1 MRQSVHRTHWADHK
15 GFTIIELLITMAIAG
30 MVMGAIYSIFISSN
44 RSYRTQDNVADAQQ
58 RVRVGI
64 DFIAHDLRMAG
75 LDPLHAGAGIEDA
88 TSVNLRFTSDLNL
101 NGQIDNDTS
110 GLAADLNQERVTY
123 NYDETSKSL
132 RRKMYQGTPNETAWQ
147 PLIDVV
153 SALTF
158 VYRDVNGNVTAVL
171 DDIRMVDVTMTCQ
184 ARDAQGQLISRTLST
199 RVNLRN

>member
-1 MRQSVHRTHWADHK
+1 MRQSVFRTRWADHK

-75 LDPLHAGAGIEDA
+75 LDPLSAGAGIENA

-110 GLAADLNQERVTY
+110 GLAADLNRERVTY
-123 NYDETSKSL
+123 NYDATSQSL
-132 RRKMYQGTPNETAWQ
+132 RRKLYQGTPNETAWQ
-147 PLIDVV
+147 PLIDGV
-153 SALTF
+153 SALAF

-171 DDIRMVDVTMTCQ
+171 DDIRMVDITMTCQ
-184 ARDAQGQLISRTLST
+184 ARDAQGQFISRTLST